1 MKYQLFVRKAL
12 LQFVHRNM
20 HQENLSFWHLLSIL
34 LGFVGSL
41 YTIFYH
47 KKIRPVREHRAEMLE
62 KIRKKGKVYME
73 IISQN
78 KSNVIAPIKVD
89 MNRGTASARELHE
102 ALQIET
108 PFRKWF
114 PRMCE
119 YGFFENVDYTPDT
132 FVHPQ
137 NGQETMDYNINIDMA
152 KQICM
157 IQRTEKGKQCR
168 QYFIDLEKAWN
179 TPEQVMARALKV
191 AADTQN
197 HLLETIENQ
206 NIKIE
211 QMRPKEIF
219 ADAVSTSKTSILIGE
234 LAKLIC
240 QNGYSIGQ
248 NRLFDWLR
256 EKGYLMR
263 EGASRNIPK
272 QKYVEQGL
280 FEVKETNIQNPDGS
294 VRITKTTKVTG
305 KGQIYFINKFLPEK
319 GEAYAKGA
327 N

>member
-1 MKYQLFVRKAL
+1 MNSITQNGLDFTTPIQV
-12 LQFVHRNM
+12 NM
-20 HQENLSFWHLLSIL
+20 ETET
-34 LGFVGSL
+34 V
-41 YTIFYH
+41 
-47 KKIRPVREHRAEMLE
+47 
-62 KIRKKGKVYME
+62 
-73 IISQN
+73 
-78 KSNVIAPIKVD
+78 
-89 MNRGTASARELHE
+89 SARMLHE
-102 ALQIET
+102 ALRIEKRFSAWFEQYKDFFTENEDFTSVLTSTVVNNGAVRPLDDYQISVE
-108 PFRKWF
+108 
-114 PRMCE
+114 
-119 YGFFENVDYTPDT
+119 
-132 FVHPQ
+132 
-137 NGQETMDYNINIDMA
+137 MA
-152 KQICM
+152 KHICM
-157 IQRTEKGKQCR
+157 MTKTEKGRQFR

-179 TPEQVMARALKV
+179 TPEQIMARALKV
-191 AADTQN
+191 ASDTQN
-197 HLLETIENQ
+197 RLLETIENQ
-206 NIKIE
+206 NIRIE

-319 GEAYAKGA
+319 GDARAKDC

>member
-1 MKYQLFVRKAL
+1 
-12 LQFVHRNM
+12 
-20 HQENLSFWHLLSIL
+20 
-34 LGFVGSL
+34 
-41 YTIFYH
+41 
-47 KKIRPVREHRAEMLE
+47 
-62 KIRKKGKVYME
+62 
-73 IISQN
+73 
-78 KSNVIAPIKVD
+78 

-119 YGFFENVDYTPDT
+119 YGFSENVDYTPDT

-248 NRLFDWLR
+248 NRLFGWLR
-256 EKGYLMR
+256 EAGYLMR

-272 QKYVEQGL
+272 QRYVEQGL

-305 KGQIYFINKFLPEK
+305 TGQIYFINKFLPEK
-319 GEAYAKGA
+319 GEIRAKGC

>member
-1 MKYQLFVRKAL
+1 
-12 LQFVHRNM
+12 
-20 HQENLSFWHLLSIL
+20 
-34 LGFVGSL
+34 
-41 YTIFYH
+41 
-47 KKIRPVREHRAEMLE
+47 
-62 KIRKKGKVYME
+62 ME
-73 IISQN
+73 STTLIH
-78 KSNVIAPIKVD
+78 VD
-89 MNRGTASARELHE
+89 MKTGTASARELHE
-102 ALQIET
+102 RLKIET

-119 YGFFENVDYTPDT
+119 YGFSENVDYTPDF

-137 NGQETMDYNINIDMA
+137 NGQETMDYDISFDMA

-157 IQRTEKGKQCR
+157 IQRTEEGRKCR

-179 TPEQVMARALKV
+179 TPEQIMARALKV
-191 AADTQN
+191 AAETQN
-197 HLLETIENQ
+197 QLLETIENQ

-240 QNGYSIGQ
+240 QNGLSIGQ
-248 NRLFDWLR
+248 NRLFQWLR
-256 EKGYLMR
+256 DNGYLMLD
-263 EGASRNIPK
+263 GASRNIPK
-272 QKYVEQGL
+272 QRYVEQGL

-319 GEAYAKGA
+319 GEIGAKGC